1 MFKDYKIP
9 IAFLVFVLLIIF
21 CTTIQAQDYVVI
33 RGDKTTL
40 RFKIKQDQTA
50 REFLFVV
57 KASTDIS
64 SPRLIQKKNL
74 LGGGD
79 SSQIYSYFSQPFT
92 NIKVTIEAINTL
104 TWTPAE
110 YYYDLSSTSVSDPTD
125 TYTIFSGKFF
135 VQADVGTPV
144 DGVNVE
150 GIPIYIVALDTPKAD
165 PSFISGLNSTNAW
178 RIRNKAEIWIDLGI
192 SDSITINGTDSA
204 AVAGLINDS
213 SDALRTEWKGDI
225 NDSLDSYLQVGDW
238 SKIVDEYPLAT
249 ARLLYQ
255 PVGELNLSTAAISSI
270 LDLGFTSDAAS
281 LIISDSLASASHI
294 IPKASTTYN
303 LGSASKYWNI
313 NYVRYLEMQTN
324 SEISTGISNSNFM
337 LDLGNVSFRDGNGG
351 FGGSVTFLGYTKFY
365 NYGNP
370 SPCASGVNLY
380 AISDNLYA
388 MDKDSNITRVTRFI
402 IPEQHPYNNMA
413 IDDTFNVNY
422 YDYATTWDSVKYDV
436 DPGDTIRIQIEFGDD
451 GPGTNVFSSPQELV
465 GRGTLTS
472 FNDNTIPANSEVQI
486 YFTYISASATKFWL
500 HIYKK
505 D

>member
-1 MFKDYKIP
+1 MKIILFIWFSCLTIFAQSYPISKDIECYQGDYTTLSFEISGNVTSDS
-9 IAFLVFVLLIIF
+9 LVF
-21 CTTIQAQDYVVI
+21 
-33 RGDKTTL
+33 G
-40 RFKIKQDQTA
+40 
-50 REFLFVV
+50 V
-57 KASTDIS
+57 KADRLNAT
-64 SPRLIQKKNL
+64 PRVIERRNTA
-74 LGGGD
+74 GGGD
-79 SSQIYSYFSQPFT
+79 DTEIQVIYGSKS
-92 NIKVTIEAINTL
+92 TILVKLL
-104 TWTPAE
+104 TADTDGLTPAM
-110 YYYDLSSTSVSDPTD
+110 YVYDLTKD
-125 TYTIFSGKFF
+125 TITIFTGYFKIRD
-135 VQADVGTPV
+135 DVLGTA
-144 DGVNVE
+144 DGVATKT
-150 GIPIYIVALDTPKAD
+150 PYYTVALDTPKAD

-178 RIRNKAEIWIDLGI
+178 RIRNKAEFWIDLGI

-402 IPEQHPYNNMA
+402 IPEQHPYNDMA